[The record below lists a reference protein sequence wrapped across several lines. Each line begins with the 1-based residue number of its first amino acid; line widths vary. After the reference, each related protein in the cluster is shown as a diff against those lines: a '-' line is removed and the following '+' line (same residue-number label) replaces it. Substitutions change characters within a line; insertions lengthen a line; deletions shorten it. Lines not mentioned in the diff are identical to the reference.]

1 MAPDHRQDEHSS
13 AHQPKKAAAGSYSR
27 VRARR
32 AARKRSRSALTKL
45 LKKGRRGLVVVDIE
59 NLIGGAVINATE
71 VQWARQLLN
80 ESLGLQPE
88 DQFIVG
94 ICHLG
99 LLEVGINWP
108 QARRVVRSGPSGA
121 DRALIEVL
129 REEHIADRFTEVVL
143 VSGDGA
149 FADVVAELAA
159 QGVPT
164 TVVAQRERLSA
175 RLRLAACTVV
185 EVPKPPTFE
194 VGQPNFAADPT
205 TVMETQE
212 TLAAFDH
219 VRERLA
225 GPHRVIDPITQAAV
239 KSVGKLEGIR

>member
-1 MAPDHRQDEHSS
+1 MGPDTRQAGHSS
-13 AHQPKKAAAGSYSR
+13 HRVPERGADTHAR

-32 AARKRSRSALTKL
+32 AARKRSRSALMKL
-45 LKKGRRGLVVVDIE
+45 LKRGRRLIVVDIE
-59 NLIGGAVINATE
+59 NVIGGAVNSATE
-71 VQWARQLLN
+71 VHWARQLLN

-88 DQFIVG
+88 EQVIVG
-94 ICHLG
+94 TCHVG

-121 DRALIEVL
+121 DRALIAVL
-129 REEHIADRFTEVVL
+129 REEQIADRFTEVVL

-149 FADVVAELAA
+149 FADVVAELAV

-175 RLRLAACTVV
+175 RLRLAACAVV

-194 VGQPNFAADPT
+194 VGQPNFAADPA
-205 TVMETQE
+205 TVMETRE
-212 TLAAFDH
+212 ILAAFEH
-219 VRERLA
+219 VRQRL
-225 GPHRVIDPITQAAV
+225 GGLHRVIDPITQAAN
-239 KSVGKLEGIR
+239 KSVGKLEGIQ